1 MIAAGVLVHS
11 LSRVC
16 LLAGVSWF
24 EVDRSDV
31 LRAKSKALK
40 QAGAAFSEE
49 ENQKGNHFHPESS
62 HDLTSPQRELRLL

>member
-1 MIAAGVLVHS
+1 MIAAGILVHS

-40 QAGAAFSEE
+40 QAGAAFSKE
-49 ENQKGNHFHPESS
+49 ENQKGNHFHPEPR